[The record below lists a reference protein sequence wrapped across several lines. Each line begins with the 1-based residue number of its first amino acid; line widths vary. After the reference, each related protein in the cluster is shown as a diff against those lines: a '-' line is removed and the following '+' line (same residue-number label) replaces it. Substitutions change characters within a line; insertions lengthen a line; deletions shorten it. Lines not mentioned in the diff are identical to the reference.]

1 MLRTSRLDIPGLLYH
16 VIVRGIERRPIFRDD
31 RDRTF
36 FVDRFAACAQRSRE
50 NLNGNSFL

>member
-1 MLRTSRLDIPGLLYH
+1 MPRTSRLDIPGLLYH